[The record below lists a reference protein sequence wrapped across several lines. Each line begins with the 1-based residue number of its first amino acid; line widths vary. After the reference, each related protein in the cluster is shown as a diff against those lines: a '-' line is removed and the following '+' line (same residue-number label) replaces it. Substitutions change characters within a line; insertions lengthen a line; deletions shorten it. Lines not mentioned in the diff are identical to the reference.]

1 MSAAVSATETAAL
14 CVTAGSVGA
23 LHTLLRPDH
32 CVVIRACGVLVQ
44 LGL

>member
-1 MSAAVSATETAAL
+1 MSAAVVAAETAAL

-23 LHTLLRPDH
+23 VHTLLGPDH
-32 CVVIRACGVLVQ
+32 YVVIRACGVLVQ